1 MKEKRISKP
10 TPEADV
16 PYDVANA
23 GDVAAFCDTATKHR
37 GVEELRAKRGRP
49 PKAETDRKEQIA
61 LRLDADACVVSEP
74 WHGLADTYECGSES
88 FS

>member
-10 TPEADV
+10 NTEADA
-16 PYDVANA
+16 PYDMAHA
-23 GDVAAFCDTATKHR
+23 GDVTAFWETATKHH

-61 LRLDADACVVSEP
+61 LALDADCSPGIGALVQVGGP
-74 WHGLADTYECGSES
+74 V
-88 FS
+88 